1 MTGVIRQQAPATV
14 SVPFDA
20 GPWRARLAELD
31 DSPQAQRIAERGRRT
46 AAANAADRQELA
58 ERRAYVAR
66 QVADAVIA
74 ALPGQRVELIWLH
87 QGSEL
92 TDKQV
97 QLLLDGGD
105 GPGEVADQLDEQWLD
120 DLRYDAAR
128 QVIRDLVDDDTLFDL
143 LDADPDLADELRFAV
158 EQVDTSDPMRE
169 LLANT
174 GSRLMLIPLGV
185 AVPDYTCR
193 DNPDELIAQICAAAG
208 VDPSGRAQRAPG
220 PAFTNH
226 SAVGE
231 ALDNASY
238 GGQLTVI
245 VYASVADAVGAAH
258 VRITDPHLLIHDTVN
273 GSGADFQL
281 QGTIDLPLEDGTVRL
296 DSQTRYGWDSIAGVV
311 RSAYAP
317 TDITWTPPDPE
328 QSAA

>member
-1 MTGVIRQQAPATV
+1 MTGVIGQQAPTTAP
-14 SVPFDA
+14 VPFDA
-20 GPWRARLAELD
+20 GPWRARLAAPD
-31 DSPQAQRIAERGRRT
+31 DSPPAQRIAERDRR
-46 AAANAADRQELA
+46 AATANAADRQELA
-58 ERRAYVAR
+58 ERRASLAR
-66 QVADAVIA
+66 AVADAVLA
-74 ALPGQRVELIWLH
+74 ALPGRRVELIWQH
-87 QGSEL
+87 PGDEL

-105 GPGEVADQLDEQWLD
+105 GLGEVADQLDEQWLD

-128 QVIRDLVDDDTLFDL
+128 QVIRDLVGDDALFEL
-143 LDADPDLADELRFAV
+143 LDGDPDLFDELRFAV

-174 GSRLMLIPLGV
+174 GSRLLLIPLGF

-193 DNPDELIAQICAAAG
+193 DNLDDLIAQICAAVG
-208 VDPSGRAQRAPG
+208 VDPFA
-220 PAFTNH
+220 NH

-231 ALDNASY
+231 ALENAFY
-238 GGQLTVI
+238 GGQLMVI

-258 VRITDPHLLIHDTVN
+258 VRITDPYLLIHDRFN
-273 GSGADFQL
+273 GSGADLKL
-281 QGTIDLPLEDGTVRL
+281 QGTIELPLEDGTVRL

-317 TDITWTPPDPE
+317 ADILWIQPE
-328 QSAA
+328 PQEDGA